1 VRDRVKAGPLSS
13 LKERSMPSEVLA
25 LCLLIGL
32 LAVWLHLALGR
43 EPRSR
48 RRAAHSES
56 PPAQGRRCRPKPP
69 WVRDEVLR
77 LKARMP
83 KDGCRVV
90 ALVFNF
96 LHGPRETVGKTYVA
110 NTLRRHAEEVL
121 RLRRELKHRKPRSLP
136 RNVAWGLDLT
146 YLPGRRP
153 PILAILDHGTR
164 ACLLLEELRTKSAI
178 ALVRAVVAAARRY
191 GLPRSIRT
199 DNEANFCSLLFRGVL
214 WLLGVRHQRT
224 APHCPWQN
232 GRVEKYFAT
241 FKDRMLPRLAELST
255 TDAESR
261 SFQGDLDTFRLW
273 YNHVRP
279 HQHLDGRTPAE
290 AWDGM
295 KTTAERRP
303 GRRRLFSDWEGLLTG
318 YF

>member
-1 VRDRVKAGPLSS
+1 
-13 LKERSMPSEVLA
+13 MPFEVLA
-25 LCLLIGL
+25 PCL
-32 LAVWLHLALGR
+32 LAVLLAGWLHLSLGR
-43 EPRSR
+43 EPRSP

-56 PPAQGRRCRPKPP
+56 LPAKARRCRPKPP

-77 LKARMP
+77 LKACMP

-96 LHGPRETVGKTYVA
+96 LHGRRETVGKTYVA
-110 NTLRRHAEEVL
+110 DTLRRHAEEVL
-121 RLRRELKHRKPRSLP
+121 RLRRDLRHRKPRPLP
-136 RNVAWGLDLT
+136 RNVVWGFDLT

-178 ALVRAVVAAARRY
+178 ALVRAVVATAKKY

-199 DNEANFCSLLFRGVL
+199 DNEANFCSLSFRTAL

-232 GRVEKYFAT
+232 GRVERYFAT
-241 FKDRMLPRLAELST
+241 FKDRMLPRLAELRAAG
-255 TDAESR
+255 AEPASL
-261 SFQGDLDTFRLW
+261 QADLETFRLW

-290 AWDGM
+290 TWDGIR
-295 KTTAERRP
+295 TPAERRP
-303 GRRRLFSDWEGLLTG
+303 GRRHFFSEWEGLLTG
-318 YF
+318 YL